1 MKLFLVS
8 FFQIRFME
16 RIRPENRKRIVMQVK
31 LITLLLFIGC
41 LQVSARG
48 YGQQVTLRVKD
59 ATLKEVFQSIR
70 HQTGYYFVYDLGMI
84 KSAKSVSMNVKNVP
98 LEKALQLCFK
108 DQPLSY
114 TIVDK
119 TIVIKA
125 KPVKF
130 STAKSLDTSIQ
141 VNGKVTNE
149 NGAPLP
155 GVSVSLKGTQTGT
168 VTNSGGNYSLT
179 LPDNNGILVFS
190 YVGYNKKEITVNGRS
205 EINVT
210 LKVNISS
217 LNQLVVVGYGT
228 QKKSDLTG
236 AISSLNE
243 KDFNKGVASSPDQ
256 LIKGKV
262 PGVQVVQNSA
272 EPGGGV
278 SISIRGA
285 NSINAGTGPLYV
297 IDGLPID
304 NSLAVGGGG
313 KEFVNTRSPSN
324 PLSTINPADI
334 KSIEILKDASA
345 TAIYGARGANGVI
358 IITTKQGSKGKM
370 NIHYNGYFG
379 VQNVAHKINL
389 LSPQQYKT
397 VLNGLIEDG
406 AAPPENKVGEIING
420 GTDWQSEIFQKNAV
434 IQSHN
439 LSLSGGNEKNT
450 YYVSLNYFDQDGVVK
465 SSSFKRYSARVNL
478 VKHASDKFEF
488 GLNLSTSYSI
498 NDYVPI
504 GFGING
510 EAGTIYTALNFDPTL
525 PVKDSTGKY
534 TISPFLDMDNPLAEI
549 YGKDALKSSY
559 RTYGTVYGKYFI
571 LPDLSFKL
579 NLGGDILTQR
589 RDVYVSRLTRHGAPQ
604 GGVASIFQGKKSNY
618 LVEGTL
624 TYNKFFNDQ
633 HLTALIGATTQ
644 RFVTDNTNMGAS
656 VFPSDATSTYNIG
669 LGDQT
674 TYTLGSGKRSN
685 RLLSYLGRINYA
697 IKNKY
702 LFTGSFRIDGSSRF
716 GINNRF
722 GYFPSFA
729 AAWKINEEDFMTQWP
744 AISNLKLR
752 ASWGQTGNQ
761 AIGNYAALTTFS
773 AGRTAILDDQ
783 RVSTT
788 VPARLPNPDLQW
800 ETTAQTD
807 IGLDFGFFQERISGT
822 IDYYNK
828 KTFNMLLAL
837 PVPTSTGFTSKLS
850 NVGSIRN
857 TGWEF
862 SLNTKNLTGQFTWNT
877 SINLSTIKNKVL
889 SLGSIDQIITGG
901 AGQTSQ
907 IFLIQPGVPLYAFYG
922 YKIIGIWQKDDDFSK
937 TTDNVH
943 PGDLKFKDVNGDGT
957 VNAEDRVTLGNSF
970 PKLSWSVGN
979 TFSYKNFQLD
989 IFITGSQGAKMLN
1002 NNLVD
1007 AYFPIQFRRNR
1018 FAKPYLNRWT
1028 EDHPSNQYPSFIHP
1042 TSQGA
1047 KLVNSYTIE
1056 DASYARL
1063 KTVTLSYSFNT
1074 HSKVIQKASVYIT
1087 GENLFL
1093 LTNYSG
1099 YDPAVNPNGN
1109 VFRRIDFN
1117 AYPAARTFMF
1127 GLSVN
1132 F

>member
-1 MKLFLVS
+1 MKLFLRYLLS
-8 FFQIRFME
+8 LGFQTGSDMKAKKQIIM
-16 RIRPENRKRIVMQVK
+16 RIK
-31 LITLLLFIGC
+31 LITLLLLIGC

-48 YGQQVTLRVKD
+48 YGQQVTLQVRD
-59 ATLKEVFQSIR
+59 ASLREIFQSIR
-70 HQTGYYFVYDLGMI
+70 SQTGYYFVYNLKVMKKARPVDLNVTN
-84 KSAKSVSMNVKNVP
+84 VSIDN
-98 LEKALQLCFK
+98 ALDLCFK
-108 DQPLSY
+108 NQPLTY
-114 TIVDK
+114 TILDK
-119 TIVIKA
+119 TIIV
-125 KPVKF
+125 KPKPAQ
-130 STAKSLDTSIQ
+130 STPSRADTTLQ
-141 VNGKVTNE
+141 VQGKVTDE
-149 NGAPLP
+149 KGTPLP
-155 GVSVSLKGTQTGT
+155 GVSVSIKGTHMGT
-168 VTNSGGNYSLT
+168 VTNSTGNYSLT
-179 LPDNNGILVFS
+179 LSDGNSILEFS
-190 YVGYNKKEITVNGRS
+190 FVGYNKKEIPVNERT

-210 LKVNISS
+210 LQASISS
-217 LNQLVVVGYGT
+217 LDQLVVVGYGT

-236 AISSLNE
+236 AISSLSE
-243 KDFNKGVASSPDQ
+243 KDFSKGVASSPDQ
-256 LIKGKV
+256 LIMGKV

-285 NSINAGTGPLYV
+285 SSINAGTGPLYV

-304 NSLAVGGGG
+304 NGLAVGGGG
-313 KEFVNTRSPSN
+313 KEYVNTRSPSN

-358 IITTKQGSKGKM
+358 IITTKQGGQGKL
-370 NIHYNGYFG
+370 NIRYNGYFG
-379 VQNVAHKINL
+379 VQNVAHKIDL
-389 LSPQQYKT
+389 LSPQEYKT
-397 VLNGLIEDG
+397 VLNALIEDG
-406 AAPPENKVGEIING
+406 AAPEENKVGEIING
-420 GTDWQSEIFQKNAV
+420 GTDWQSEIFQKNAL

-439 LSLSGGNEKNT
+439 LSLSGGNDKTT

-478 VKHASDKFEF
+478 VNHASDKLEF

-510 EAGTIYTALNFDPTL
+510 EAGSIYTALNFDPTL
-525 PVKDSTGKY
+525 PAKDSAGNY
-534 TISPFLDMDNPLAEI
+534 TVSSFLDMDNPLAEI
-549 YGKDALKSSY
+549 YGKNALKNSY

-571 LPDLSFKL
+571 LPSLSFKL
-579 NLGGDILTQR
+579 NLGGDVLSQR
-589 RDVYVSRLTRHGAPQ
+589 RDVYVSRLTRHGNPQ
-604 GGVASIFQGKKSNY
+604 GGIGSIFQGKKTNY
-618 LVEGTL
+618 LIEGTL
-624 TYNKFFNDQ
+624 TYNKTFGDH
-633 HLTALIGATTQ
+633 HLTALLGATTQ
-644 RFVTDNTNMGAS
+644 RFVTSNTNMGAS
-656 VFPSDATSTYNIG
+656 TFPSDVTRTYNIG

-674 TYTLGSGKRSN
+674 TYTIGSGKRSN

-697 IKNKY
+697 FKDKY

-729 AAWKINEEDFMTQWP
+729 AAWKVSKEKFMSRLP

-773 AGRTAILDDQ
+773 AGDKAILDDQ
-783 RVSTT
+783 LVSTT
-788 VPARLPNPDLQW
+788 VPARLPNPDLKW

-807 IGLDFGFFQERISGT
+807 IGLDFGLFNERISGT

-828 KTFNMLLAL
+828 KTFNMLLLL
-837 PVPTSTGFTSKLS
+837 PVPTSTGYTSKLS

-857 TGWEF
+857 SGWEF
-862 SLNTKNLTGQFTWNT
+862 SLHTRNLTGPFKWNT
-877 SINLSTIKNKVL
+877 SIDLSTLKNKVL

-922 YKIIGIWQKDDDFSK
+922 YKIIGIWQKEDDFSK

-943 PGDLKFKDVNGDGT
+943 PGDLKFADVNGDGT

-970 PKLSWSVGN
+970 PKLSWSFGN

-989 IFITGSQGAKMLN
+989 LFITGSQGAKMLN

-1007 AYFPIQFRRNR
+1007 AYFPVQFRRNR
-1018 FAKPYLNRWT
+1018 FAEPYLNRWT
-1028 EDHPSNQYPSFIHP
+1028 AEHPSNKYPSFISP
-1042 TSQGA
+1042 TGQGA
-1047 KLVNSYTIE
+1047 KLVNSYTVE
-1056 DASYARL
+1056 DASYVRL
-1063 KTVTLSYSFNT
+1063 KTLTLRYHFNFQ
-1074 HSKVIQKASVYIT
+1074 SKVIQDASVYVT
-1087 GENLFL
+1087 GENLLL
-1093 LTNYSG
+1093 LTDYSG

-1117 AYPAARTFMF
+1117 AYPTARTFMF